1 MKKPKHIF
9 IALSFILALIAVRFI
24 FFNPAGWWRFST
36 EGETYL
42 SPKLYKNLVISGN
55 QNGELFAVEKRTGE
69 QKWKYK
75 TEHEISSQITI
86 EDEKVLFTTTD
97 GILISLNAKTGE
109 EKWKFE
115 KENNYAFYSDLKVHK
130 NLVLVGDAG
139 GTLYAVKVANG
150 ELEWKFDSEPIVTR
164 TDVTSESGWNWLVS
178 YRIKGDTVF
187 FASRDGNL
195 YALSAKSGTLKWKFD
210 SGSPASSS
218 PEFLGKMVF
227 FGNKNGDSFALNQKD
242 GELIWK
248 ETGDGDSL
256 TCTQPHKR
264 SFSPVVKIPWEIL
277 HLSSSFIIEVYE
289 NGDIVKR
296 RIANAEEQ
304 WRIKTGN
311 KGVSC
316 PVNWFSAFY
325 FVDSQ
330 GVLRVLDEEDGK
342 EYWVVKTTG
351 PIRAHPRLSYRPVS
365 FTFSPLKLFINSPIL
380 FLGNEY
386 GRFYAINARTGDEI
400 WKFDVSGG
408 IYSPP
413 AKDKTHIYFTSTD
426 GGLYKVQAL
435 SGKLNRWLKSVKF
448 NVAQSRQNVG
458 SHQIIE
464 LTITHDDEWYTNPWK
479 EVQVQTD
486 FIHQSGDKI
495 TIQGFY
501 YDRNTWKVRFNPPKK
516 GEWEWNLE
524 FKLPDKTFT
533 HSGKFKSETD
543 THAAFLKISEQ
554 NPRRL
559 TLDNGEIFNGLGIQD
574 AIKDYNH
581 NGTPLDDWAIGDDR
595 DKIIDLQTYLATQ
608 DTKGGFNLFRFGLN
622 NASSFSFWNGI
633 GIYSKYPIRQGK
645 WADTFIQALKDN
657 NFQVWITLF
666 GNNTLFDKSMGLMKK
681 KALQDYIEYV
691 VARYGAYVSVWEIVN
706 EAYVTD
712 EAVNLMANEI
722 KKLDHEKRPIS
733 ISWELPDLEE
743 IDIISPHWYE
753 TEEIGVSDLAILE
766 QINKYEE
773 YQKPIVFGEQGN
785 KEENWDETSAERMRI
800 RSWTAFFNE
809 AILIFWNQSGR
820 KDYLAPSVGNANIF
834 IGEEERSY
842 MKILQD
848 FTKNT
853 SLTAKKV
860 FLPISNTSVRSYGLE
875 SEKELL
881 GYFFHYTNQNN
892 PTSFNFKLTLPRQS
906 LLTWIDP
913 ATGEVIKTS
922 RLPAGPQTISSP
934 AFSIDLALKVY
945 FDR

>member
-1 MKKPKHIF
+1 MKKTKY
-9 IALSFILALIAVRFI
+9 IAFLVMILVLVAARFI

-36 EGETYL
+36 DGEIYL

-55 QNGELFAVEKRTGE
+55 NIGEVFAVEKQTGE

-75 TEHEISSQITI
+75 TEHKISSQVVIHG
-86 EDEKVLFTTTD
+86 DGVLFATLD
-97 GILISLNAKTGE
+97 GMLIYLNAKTGE
-109 EKWKFE
+109 ENWKFE

-139 GTLYAVKVANG
+139 GTLYAVKVVNG
-150 ELEWKFDSEPIVTR
+150 ELKWKFDSEPTVTR
-164 TDVTSESGWNWLVS
+164 TDVTSESGWNWSVF

-195 YALSAKSGTLKWKFD
+195 YALLAKSGTLKWKFD

-227 FGNKNGDSFALNQKD
+227 FGNKNGDSFALDQKD
-242 GELIWK
+242 GELIWEK
-248 ETGDGDSL
+248 TGDGDSL

-264 SFSPVVKIPWEIL
+264 GFSSVVKIPWEMP

-296 RIANAEEQ
+296 NIANAKEE
-304 WRIKTGN
+304 WRIETEN
-311 KGVSC
+311 KGIPC
-316 PVNWFSAFY
+316 PVNWFSTFY

-330 GVLRVLDEEDGK
+330 GILRALDEEDGK

-351 PIRAHPRLSYRPVS
+351 PIRAHPRFSYKPVS
-365 FTFSPLKLFINSPIL
+365 FAFSPLKLFINFPIL
-380 FLGNEY
+380 FFGNEY
-386 GRFYAINARTGDEI
+386 GRFYAINARTGNEI
-400 WKFDVSGG
+400 WKFDAFGG

-413 AKDKTHIYFTSTD
+413 AKDKTHIYFTGVD
-426 GGLYKVQAL
+426 GGLYKVRAF
-435 SGKLNRWLKSVKF
+435 SGKLDRRLKGIKLDVS
-448 NVAQSRQNVG
+448 QSRQNVG

-486 FIHQSGDKI
+486 FVHQSGDKI

-501 YDRNTWKVRFNPPKK
+501 YDRDTWKVRFNPPEK
-516 GEWEWNLE
+516 GEWEWNLQV
-524 FKLPDKTFT
+524 KLPDKIFT

-543 THAAFLKISEQ
+543 THTAFLKISEQ

-581 NGTPLDDWAIGDDR
+581 NGTPLDDWAIGDGS
-595 DKIIDLQTYLATQ
+595 DKIIDVQTYLATH
-608 DTKGGFNLFRFGLN
+608 DAKGGFNLFRFGLN

-633 GIYSKYPIRQGK
+633 GIHNEYPIRQGK

-657 NFQVWITLF
+657 NFQVWMTIF
-666 GNNTLFDKSMGLMKK
+666 GNSSPFDRRMGLVQKI
-681 KALQDYIEYV
+681 ALQDYIEYV

-706 EAYVTD
+706 EAYVTE
-712 EAVNLMANEI
+712 EAIEFVANEI
-722 KKLDHEKRPIS
+722 KALDHEKRLIS
-733 ISWELPDLEE
+733 TSWEHPDLDV

-753 TEEIGVSDLAILE
+753 TEETVVSELTTLE
-766 QINKYEE
+766 QIDKYEE
-773 YQKPIVFGEQGN
+773 YQKPIVFGEHGN
-785 KEENWDETSAERMRI
+785 KKENWNETSAERMRI

-809 AILIFWNQSGR
+809 AIFIFWNQSGR
-820 KDYLAPSVGNANIF
+820 RDYPASSMSNANIF
-834 IGEEERSY
+834 IGEEERGY
-842 MKILQD
+842 MRILQD
-848 FTKNT
+848 FTKDI

-860 FLPISNTSVRSYGLE
+860 FLETGNPSVRSYGLK
-875 SEKELL
+875 SEEELL
-881 GYFFHYTNQNN
+881 GYFFHYVNQNN
-892 PTSFNFKLTLPRQS
+892 PTSFSFKFTLPKNS
-906 LLTWIDP
+906 MLTWTNP
-913 ATGEVIKTS
+913 VTGEVIKTS
-922 RLPAGPQTISSP
+922 RLPAGLQTISSP
-934 AFSIDLALKVY
+934 SFSVDLALRIK
-945 FDR
+945 FLGN